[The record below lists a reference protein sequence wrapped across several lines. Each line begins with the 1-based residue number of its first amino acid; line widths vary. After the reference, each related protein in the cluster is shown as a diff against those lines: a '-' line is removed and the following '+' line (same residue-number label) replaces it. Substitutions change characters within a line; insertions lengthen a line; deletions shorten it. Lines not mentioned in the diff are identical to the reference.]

1 MSRKVLLIE
10 PNYKNKYPPMGLM
23 KISTYYKKLG
33 DNVTFFKGDLH
44 DFVAELLCEDLL
56 KILKAI
62 KPKVLWTK
70 YTPTL
75 SKYIR
80 FGKKV
85 EIPDTR
91 DFSNS
96 DVMDNIEFYREKYK
110 TKKYQKNPRF
120 DVVCITTLF
129 TFHWNITIET
139 INFAKKLCK
148 DISSVFVGGIAAT
161 IVPDYIEKET
171 GIRPITGILD
181 KPGVLDKR
189 NKTVI
194 DTLPL
199 DYSILYEIDYK
210 YTTTDAFFSYST
222 RGCINKCKFCAV
234 PILEP
239 KYQKYI
245 DLCKQIKSTIKRFG
259 EQQYLLLLDNNVL
272 ASPYFGNIIDDIKKL
287 GFKCGSTYLPPNPY
301 VLAIRNLRDGI
312 NDRAYIK
319 ICVELF
325 EKLLQK
331 TKNINICKDISI
343 YHGIYK
349 KIYDAKCDQFYT
361 ATKKSVLALNSF
373 IAPYYEKYAYRPVS
387 RQRYV
392 DFNQGIDARLITKEN
407 MKKLA
412 EVNIRPLRIAFDY
425 WEMKKVYEK
434 AIRTA
439 AKAGITHMSNYMLYN
454 YNDKPVDLYHRML
467 LTINLCEEL
476 NIAIYSFPMKYH
488 PVNDPAYF
496 KNREFI
502 GKHWCRK
509 YIRAVQ
515 AVLTSTHGKIG
526 RGKQFFEAAFGRNE
540 DEFEEIMLMPELF
553 IIKRFEHDE
562 AMRKRYPEKC
572 KNTNNYL
579 KTTDKWRKIFNSL
592 DNKKRAM
599 AIEIICKN
607 KFTDS
612 DIYCKD
618 KTIKKLLSFYQ
629 IPRNE

>member
-1 MSRKVLLIE
+1 MPREVLLIE
-10 PNYKNKYPPMGLM
+10 PNYNNKYPPMGLM

-33 DNVTFFKGDLH
+33 DNVRFFKGDLH

-56 KILKAI
+56 RILKAI
-62 KPKVLWTK
+62 KPKILWTK
-70 YTPTL
+70 YTPILTR
-75 SKYIR
+75 YIR
-80 FGKKV
+80 FGKAI
-85 EIPDTR
+85 EIPDTK

-96 DVMDNIEFYREKYK
+96 DVMDNIEFYR
-110 TKKYQKNPRF
+110 KKYISKEYQENPRF
-120 DVVCITTLF
+120 DVICITTLF
-129 TFHWNITIET
+129 TFHWKITIDT
-139 INFAKKLCK
+139 INFAKNLCK
-148 DISSVFVGGIAAT
+148 DKSCVFIGGIAAT

-171 GIRPITGILD
+171 GIRPMTGILD
-181 KPGVLDKR
+181 KPGVLDKK
-189 NKTVI
+189 NKIII

-210 YTTTDAFFSYST
+210 YFVTDAYFSYST
-222 RGCINKCKFCAV
+222 RGCVNACNFCAV

-239 KYQKYI
+239 QYQKYI
-245 DLCKQIKSTIKRFG
+245 SLRKQLISTIKVFG
-259 EQQYLLLLDNNVL
+259 EQKNLLLLDNNVL
-272 ASPYFGNIIDDIKKL
+272 ASPRFNKIIDDIKKL
-287 GFKCGSTYLPPNPY
+287 GFKHGATYLPPNPY
-301 VLAIRNLRDGI
+301 SLAIRNLRKGI

-325 EKLLQK
+325 EKLLQII
-331 TKNINICKDISI
+331 KNQHICKDISI
-343 YHGIYK
+343 YHEIYK

-361 ATKKSVLALNSF
+361 ATKKSILALASF
-373 IAPYYEKYAYRPVS
+373 IAPYYKKYAYHPIS

-425 WEMKKVYEK
+425 WEMRKAYEK

-476 NIAIYSFPMKYH
+476 NLAIYSFPMKYH
-488 PVNDPAYF
+488 PIDDPVFF

-502 GKHWCRK
+502 GKYWCRK

-540 DEFEEIMLMPELF
+540 NEFDEIMLMPESL

-572 KNTNNYL
+572 KNTKYNL

-592 DNKKRAM
+592 DFEKRKI

-607 KFTDS
+607 KFDDP

-618 KTIKKLLSFYQ
+618 KSIRKLLSFYQ
-629 IPRNE
+629 IQRDE